1 MSDTKLPVHGFV
13 LAGGKSSRMGQDKAL
28 LTFCGRPMIEIAVE
42 KLREFCAEVSI
53 VGNREDLQVFAP
65 VVREERLNV
74 GPVAGVEA
82 GLLAATQPWAM
93 FVPVDVPL
101 VPLELLRAWVAAVVE
116 QQSAGCV
123 ASYLLVNKQ
132 RQPAFCLM
140 RRECFGSVTR
150 AVERGERR
158 LDDIL
163 MIIDN
168 DEEVGS
174 LWVCDAAKFAL
185 KSSPSYLDLEYW
197 FSNVNTP
204 QELVEAEAWAVA
216 SKV

>member
-1 MSDTKLPVHGFV
+1 LSDTKLPVHGFV

-28 LTFCGRPMIEIAVE
+28 LPFCGRPMIEIAVE

-74 GPVAGVEA
+74 GPAAGVEA
-82 GLLAATQPWAM
+82 GLFAALQPWTM
-93 FVPVDVPL
+93 FIPVDVPL
-101 VPLELLRAWVAAVVE
+101 VPLEVLRTWVAAVIE
-116 QQSAGCV
+116 QQAAGYG
-123 ASYLLVNKQ
+123 ASCLLVNQQ
-132 RQPAFCLM
+132 RQPAFCMM
-140 RRECFGSVTR
+140 RRECYGSVTL
-150 AVERGERR
+150 ALERGERR

-163 MIIDN
+163 INLDK
-168 DEEVGS
+168 DKEVGGV
-174 LWVCDAAKFAL
+174 WVCDVTKLAYTPNPTYWDRKF
-185 KSSPSYLDLEYW
+185 W